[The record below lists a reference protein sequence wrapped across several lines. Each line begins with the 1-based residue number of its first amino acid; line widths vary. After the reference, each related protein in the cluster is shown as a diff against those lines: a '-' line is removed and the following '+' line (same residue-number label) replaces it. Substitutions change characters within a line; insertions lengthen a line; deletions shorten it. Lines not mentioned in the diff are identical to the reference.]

1 MDKPSNFTFWLFTLL
16 APLTGVI
23 ITVILLIVVDFITG
37 SYASY
42 VKKTPIKGKRI
53 RNTISKFFIYN
64 LVIISAYFLEKEIV
78 SEIPFLKIIAGFIA
92 IAEIKSI
99 LENYNKIYGINPFK
113 ALINFFAVSGLKETI
128 RQISEDTNKKTN
140 ETEYKNLK
148 EDHEN
153 RQ

>member
-1 MDKPSNFTFWLFTLL
+1 MDKPTSFTFWLFTLL

-42 VKKTPIKGKRI
+42 VKRKPIESKRI
-53 RNTISKFFIYN
+53 GHTVSKFFIYN

-78 SEIPFLKIIAGFIA
+78 SEVPFMKVIAGFIA

-99 LENYNKIYGINPFK
+99 LENYNNIYGVNPFK
-113 ALINFFAVSGLKETI
+113 ALINIFKNSGLKETI
-128 RQISEDTNKKTN
+128 KHISQEPNKNN
-140 ETEYKNLK
+140 EY
-148 EDHEN
+148 
-153 RQ
+153 